1 MRRFFLGS
9 SLFCATAVAI
19 SLPVMSANAAEY
31 TDLLDAADDFDDF
44 EKQTYDPFDFNLE
57 PSFRYDISSAKISRE
72 APCVPSRSAF
82 AGQPSVINN
91 PRLVDGQ
98 DRCASPR
105 MVYNREMD
113 YEYTQSTFNL
123 ALRAG
128 LYKDLELRIDLPYVI
143 GSSSSLKYA
152 EGVDATNSSV
162 NPSNERV
169 SADAKNVFTPGN
181 PGGSNLREFDG
192 FSMYRYFDLANDG
205 TSYER
210 SGFADPT
217 ISLGWAPFNDQRD
230 DTKATLMLGMGYTM
244 PIAPIKRA
252 DNDAVGQGQ
261 HLLHWKIASSK
272 QFDWINPYFGLEYF
286 LPLLASDSPMRKSY
300 PGNNG
305 QVIKNAPMR
314 GDITVGTEFIPH
326 EDPVTGARYAIDLR
340 FTMGY
345 VSEGRDY
352 TPLFDHLANSECN
365 RKTLEQVMPQFDGS
379 GNLTNPADVACAW
392 IVQEPG
398 NASPNAA
405 YDLSTTPGNTPFQ
418 TDGLMTVE
426 DYATFAGQLGVYLQP
441 TKYFQLNAL
450 VSLKHRQEHFLTNA
464 RTGRDAP
471 DSQEVTP
478 DNTVDLTGA
487 DASLE
492 RNPTY
497 NATLDSSGNRF
508 RIQEYNTW
516 SFLINAALQF

>member
-1 MRRFFLGS
+1 MRRFFLSS

-19 SLPVMSANAAEY
+19 SLPVVSANAAEY

-44 EKQTYDPFDFNLE
+44 DKETYNPFDFNIE
-57 PSFRYDISSAKISRE
+57 PSFRHEISSAKISRE
-72 APCVPSRSAF
+72 APCVPSKTDY
-82 AGQPSVINN
+82 AGEPGVMNN
-91 PRLVDGQ
+91 PRLVEGQ
-98 DRCASPR
+98 ERCSAPG

-113 YEYTQSTFNL
+113 YEYTESTFNL

-128 LYKDLELRIDLPYVI
+128 LYKDLELRIDVPYVI
-143 GSSSSLKYA
+143 GSSSSLTYA
-152 EGVDATNSSV
+152 EGVDASNSSV
-162 NPSNERV
+162 DPSNDRIN
-169 SADAKNVFTPGN
+169 ADAGKVFTSGN
-181 PGGSNLREFDG
+181 PDGVNIREFDS
-192 FSMYRYFDLANDG
+192 FSMYRYFDLANE

-210 SGFADPT
+210 SGFGDP
-217 ISLGWAPFNDQRD
+217 SVGLAWAPWNDQRD
-230 DTKATLMLGMGYTM
+230 DTKATLLLGMEYTM

-261 HLLHWKIASSK
+261 HLLHWKLASSK

-300 PGNNG
+300 PGNQG

-314 GDITVGTEFIPH
+314 GDITIGSEFIPY
-326 EDPVTGARYAIDLR
+326 EDIETGARYAIDLR

-352 TPLFDHLANSECN
+352 TPLFDHIANSQCN
-365 RKTLEQVMPQFDGS
+365 RKTLEDVLPQFDGS
-379 GNLTNPADVACAW
+379 GNLTNPGDVACAW

-398 NASPNAA
+398 NASPNPA
-405 YDLSTTPGNTPFQ
+405 YDLATTQRSTSFQ

-441 TKYFQLNAL
+441 TQYFQLKAI

-464 RTGRDAP
+464 RTGRDSE
-471 DSQEVTP
+471 DSAGGKNDV
-478 DNTVDLTGA
+478 VDLTGPNA
-487 DASLE
+487 KIE
-492 RNPTY
+492 RNPVY
-497 NATLDSSGNRF
+497 NATMDSSGNRF

-516 SFLINAALQF
+516 SFLVNAALQF